1 MPRALVKSRNTLM
14 AATLAGLAAA
24 LFGLS
29 LPQGVAASLS
39 DSLAALPGSLATLP
53 GSLATLPGS
62 LAALPGS
69 PAAPIALLGPPRPV
83 RSPAPATVPAW
94 LADQLSPPDP
104 RATTPAEVSAF
115 FARITDDQAA
125 TLTRRYPEIVGNL
138 DGAPAALRYA
148 ANASR
153 FPQSAGRQILA
164 FDDRGDGRLAEVL
177 GDLGTA
183 GRVVILVPGVDTEL
197 ANFDSG
203 LGGVERR
210 SPRWQAHRL
219 HDQIR
224 AAHPDAGV
232 AVVSWLGYDPPEGM
246 SAATIREDRAA
257 AGAEALARFVDGLLL
272 GHPDRS
278 VAVVGHSY
286 GSTVAGLAAPHLSGQ
301 VTDLVAIG
309 SPGMGV
315 GDRFGL
321 HTSARVWACAAPDDW
336 IRRVPG
342 IRFLGLGHGTLPS
355 DPEFGALP
363 LPCDEVEGHDG
374 YFVPGT
380 SALPAIAEI
389 ATGVPTS
396 QSALDVPAA
405 RLVAGPRTSPPA
417 LGIPTTRLVAGPRT
431 SPPALG
437 IPTTPLIAGAL
448 ASPPAAASTPAS
460 PAAASVPESPPASR
474 GLTSPSVTAG
484 RSAYLAARA
493 EGDI

>member
-1 MPRALVKSRNTLM
+1 MPRALVKSRNTPM

-39 DSLAALPGSLATLP
+39 DSLAALPDSLAALP
-53 GSLATLPGS
+53 GSLAT
-62 LAALPGS
+62 LPGS

-138 DGAPAALRYA
+138 DGAPAAFRYA

-396 QSALDVPAA
+396 
-405 RLVAGPRTSPPA
+405 PPA